1 MASTIMTQLPIASS
15 SESKHPAFLKTK
27 MPVRI
32 KAIDDF
38 NTQYEHK
45 LLMLLEKK
53 LKKKIDIHEWKNN
66 WLKKDAHLHSYMM
79 QNYIFNKHEIIN
91 HH

>member
-53 LKKKIDIHEWKNN
+53 LKKK
-66 WLKKDAHLHSYMM
+66 
-79 QNYIFNKHEIIN
+79 
-91 HH
+91 